1 MSSVPRVPT
10 ESEFAASATSA
21 SATAPA
27 SAFAD
32 ASSAAASSAA
42 AGGRAYSIVLAA
54 HGSRDPAAVKEV
66 EALLELMRKRAP
78 GRSITHGFLE
88 FALPTIDEG
97 VRAAIEAGAARIV
110 MLPAL
115 LLAAT
120 HAKNDMPGELAVL
133 KRDFPGVE
141 FHFGAPMDLH
151 PLLLR
156 LAQQRIIEAETSS
169 QRIVKRSDSCLV
181 VVGRG
186 TTDPDANSEV
196 SKLARMLE
204 EGLGFGASF
213 VCYSG
218 TAEPGLAQGLN
229 RAARLGCERMVVFPY
244 FLFDG
249 VLVKRIYAAA
259 DELRARYPEL
269 EVLEAGYLGAHDDV
283 AAVFLE
289 RAQEGLDGRA
299 NMNCS
304 LCKYRV
310 QIVGFEEEVGAPQ
323 QPHHMQVRGAALGL
337 AAGTSQAAQEGGGL
351 GPSRGAAQEGG
362 GLDPSR
368 GAAQEGGGLGPSRVA
383 AQEGGGLRASRQ
395 SAREG
400 GGLDPSRGSAP
411 VEWRRYEPHPIEA
424 ESFRIIE
431 AGRDWSGMPEG
442 QRRVAQRLVHTSGD
456 FNIVDELFFSAGSV
470 EIGVRALLRCRRI
483 VTDVTMVASGLKR
496 SLLQQLDIDV
506 WCGVHD
512 RETHML
518 SENAGITRS
527 AAGMRRAWE
536 KWGNDIVLAIGDAPT
551 AIAETTRL
559 VRELGWRPQLVI
571 GLPVGFVGTRES
583 KDELRRCLQVPR
595 ITNSGTRGGSPWAAS
610 VVNAMMIGAVDYL
623 AGAWGL

>member
-1 MSSVPRVPT
+1 MN
-10 ESEFAASATSA
+10 
-21 SATAPA
+21 
-27 SAFAD
+27 
-32 ASSAAASSAA
+32 
-42 AGGRAYSIVLAA
+42 YSIVVAA
-54 HGSRDPAAVKEV
+54 HGSRDPAGVREV
-66 EALLELMRKRAP
+66 ETLVDLMKKRAP
-78 GRSITHGFLE
+78 ARSITLGFLE

-97 VRAAIEAGAARIV
+97 VRAAIAAGAERVV

-151 PLLLR
+151 PLMLR
-156 LAQQRIIEAETSS
+156 LAQQRIIEAEVSS
-169 QRIVKRSDSCLV
+169 QRPVKRSDSCLV

-218 TAEPGLAQGLN
+218 TAEPGLAEGLH

-259 DELRARYPEL
+259 DELQARYPEL
-269 EVLEAGYLGAHDDV
+269 EVLKAGYLGAHDDV
-283 AAVFLE
+283 ATVFLE
-289 RAQEGLDGRA
+289 RAQEGMEGRA

-310 QIVGFEEEVGAPQ
+310 QIVGFEEQVGAPQ
-323 QPHHMQVRGAALGL
+323 QPHHMQVRGLAGRQSADAIPAPRARDVTPAA
-337 AAGTSQAAQEGGGL
+337 ARES
-351 GPSRGAAQEGG
+351 
-362 GLDPSR
+362 
-368 GAAQEGGGLGPSRVA
+368 VA
-383 AQEGGGLRASRQ
+383 AQW
-395 SAREG
+395 
-400 GGLDPSRGSAP
+400 P
-411 VEWRRYEPHPIEA
+411 RYEPHPIEA

-442 QRRVAQRLVHTSGD
+442 PRRVAQRLVHTSGD
-456 FNIVDELFFSAGSV
+456 FNIVDELFFSAGAV
-470 EIGVRALLRCRRI
+470 EIGVRALLRCRRV

-496 SLLQQLDIDV
+496 ALLQQLDIDV

-527 AAGMRRAWE
+527 AAGIRRAWE

-559 VRELGWRPQLVI
+559 VREVGWRPQLVI
-571 GLPVGFVGTRES
+571 GLPVGFVGTRET
-583 KDELRRCLQVPR
+583 KDDLRRCLQIPR

-610 VVNAMMIGAVDYL
+610 AVNAMMIGAVDHL
-623 AGAWGL
+623 AGVWSL

>member
-1 MSSVPRVPT
+1 MSSVPQSNKP
-10 ESEFAASATSA
+10 
-21 SATAPA
+21 
-27 SAFAD
+27 
-32 ASSAAASSAA
+32 
-42 AGGRAYSIVLAA
+42 YSIVVAA
-54 HGSRDPAAVKEV
+54 HGSRDPSASKEV
-66 EALLELMRKRAP
+66 EALLALMRKRAP
-78 GRSITHGFLE
+78 ERNITHGFLE
-88 FALPTIDEG
+88 FAVPTIDEG
-97 VRAAIEAGAARIV
+97 VRAAIEAGAKRVV

-141 FHFGAPMDLH
+141 FHFGAPMDVH

-156 LAQQRIIEAETSS
+156 LAQQRIVEAEAASRRT
-169 QRIVKRSDSCLV
+169 VKRSDCCLV

-204 EGLGFGASF
+204 EGLGFGASY

-218 TAEPGLAQGLN
+218 TAEPGLAEGLR
-229 RAARLGCERMVVFPY
+229 RAARLGCERLVVFPY

-259 DELRARYPEL
+259 DELQARHPEL
-269 EVLEAGYLGAHDDV
+269 EVLKAGYLGAHEDV

-289 RAQEGLDGRA
+289 RAQEGLEGRA
-299 NMNCS
+299 TMNCS

-310 QIVGFEEEVGAPQ
+310 QIVGFEEQVGTPQ
-323 QPHHMQVRGAALGL
+323 QPHHMQVRGLSARAGREPAMEGSVAPVVAA
-337 AAGTSQAAQEGGGL
+337 AAVAGSTRKAVMDPASAGASGAAAERNRV
-351 GPSRGAAQEGG
+351 SKARGADTPEGAVES
-362 GLDPSR
+362 DPLR
-368 GAAQEGGGLGPSRVA
+368 GPESIQ
-383 AQEGGGLRASRQ
+383 
-395 SAREG
+395 
-400 GGLDPSRGSAP
+400 
-411 VEWRRYEPHPIEA
+411 WRRYEPHPIEA

-442 QRRVAQRLVHTSGD
+442 QKRVAQRLVHTSGD

-470 EIGVRALLRCRRI
+470 EIGVRALLRCRRV
-483 VTDVTMVASGLKR
+483 VTDVTMVSSGLKR
-496 SLLQQLDIDV
+496 ALLQQLDIDV

-512 RETHML
+512 RETHVL

-610 VVNAMMIGAVDYL
+610 AVNAMMIGAVDYL
-623 AGAWGL
+623 AGAWLL

>member
-1 MSSVPRVPT
+1 MN
-10 ESEFAASATSA
+10 
-21 SATAPA
+21 
-27 SAFAD
+27 
-32 ASSAAASSAA
+32 
-42 AGGRAYSIVLAA
+42 YSIVVAA
-54 HGSRDPAAVKEV
+54 HGSRDPAGVGEV
-66 EALLELMRKRAP
+66 EALVALMKKRAP
-78 GRSITHGFLE
+78 ARSITLGFLE

-97 VRAAIEAGAARIV
+97 VRAAIAAGAERVV

-120 HAKNDMPGELAVL
+120 HTKNDMPGELAVL

-151 PLLLR
+151 PLMLR
-156 LAQQRIIEAETSS
+156 LAQQRIVEAEVSS
-169 QRIVKRSDSCLV
+169 QSAVKRSESCLV

-186 TTDPDANSEV
+186 TSDPDANSEV

-218 TAEPGLAQGLN
+218 TAEPGLAEGLQ
-229 RAARLGCERMVVFPY
+229 RAARLGLERMVVFPY

-259 DELRARYPEL
+259 DELQARYPEL
-269 EVLEAGYLGAHDDV
+269 EVLKAGYLGAHDDV

-289 RAQEGLDGRA
+289 RAQEGIEGRA

-310 QIVGFEEEVGAPQ
+310 QIVGFEEQVGAPQ
-323 QPHHMQVRGAALGL
+323 QPHHMQVRGLAGRQAPSAISAPRGPATDGSPTPPCAQDVMAA
-337 AAGTSQAAQEGGGL
+337 TTES
-351 GPSRGAAQEGG
+351 
-362 GLDPSR
+362 
-368 GAAQEGGGLGPSRVA
+368 VA
-383 AQEGGGLRASRQ
+383 AQ
-395 SAREG
+395 
-400 GGLDPSRGSAP
+400 
-411 VEWRRYEPHPIEA
+411 WRRYEPHPIEA

-442 QRRVAQRLVHTSGD
+442 HKRVAQRLVHTSGD
-456 FNIVDELFFSAGSV
+456 FNVVDELFFSAGAV
-470 EIGVRALLRCRRI
+470 EIGVRALLRCRRV

-496 SLLQQLDIDV
+496 ALLQQLDIDV

-527 AAGMRRAWE
+527 AAGIRRAWE

-559 VRELGWRPQLVI
+559 VREVGWRPQLVI

-583 KDELRRCLQVPR
+583 KDDLRRCLQIPR

-610 VVNAMMIGAVDYL
+610 AVNAMMIGAVDHL
-623 AGAWGL
+623 AGVWSL

>member
-1 MSSVPRVPT
+1 MK
-10 ESEFAASATSA
+10 
-21 SATAPA
+21 
-27 SAFAD
+27 D
-32 ASSAAASSAA
+32 
-42 AGGRAYSIVLAA
+42 YCIVVAA
-54 HGSRDPAAVKEV
+54 HGSRDPAGVRELETLV
-66 EALLELMRKRAP
+66 ELMKKRDPA
-78 GRSITHGFLE
+78 RTITHGFLE
-88 FALPTIDEG
+88 FAVPTIDEG
-97 VRAAIEAGAARIV
+97 VRAAIAAGAERVV

-133 KRDFPGVE
+133 MRDFPGVE
-141 FHFGAPMDLH
+141 FHFGAPLDLH
-151 PLLLR
+151 PLMLR
-156 LAQQRIIEAETSS
+156 LSQQRIIEAEASS
-169 QRIVKRSDSCLV
+169 QRTVKRSDSCLV

-218 TAEPGLAQGLN
+218 TAEPGLAEGLR
-229 RAARLGCERMVVFPY
+229 RAARLGCERLVVFPY

-249 VLVKRIYAAA
+249 VLVKRIYDAAEEVA
-259 DELRARYPEL
+259 ARYPEL
-269 EVLEAGYLGAHDDV
+269 EVLKAGYLGAHDDV

-289 RAQEGLDGRA
+289 RAQEGLEGRA

-310 QIVGFEEEVGAPQ
+310 QIVGFEEQVGAPQ
-323 QPHHMQVRGAALGL
+323 QPHHMQVRGVLGQARAVGVTVGMATGARGVAERVATG
-337 AAGTSQAAQEGGGL
+337 AAGTAVGAVAGRELASAAGVDSATAAEL
-351 GPSRGAAQEGG
+351 GTSEE
-362 GLDPSR
+362 LD
-368 GAAQEGGGLGPSRVA
+368 
-383 AQEGGGLRASRQ
+383 
-395 SAREG
+395 AR
-400 GGLDPSRGSAP
+400 R
-411 VEWRRYEPHPIEA
+411 WRPYEPHPIEA

-442 QRRVAQRLVHTSGD
+442 QKRVAQRLVHTSGD
-456 FNIVDELFFSAGSV
+456 FNIVDELFFSAGAV
-470 EIGVRALLRCRRI
+470 EIGVRALLRCRRV

-496 SLLQQLDIDV
+496 ALLQQLDIDV

-512 RETHML
+512 RETHVL

-583 KDELRRCLQVPR
+583 KDELRRCLQIPR

-610 VVNAMMIGAVDYL
+610 AVNAMMIGAVDHL
-623 AGAWGL
+623 AGAWLL

>member
-21 SATAPA
+21 SAP
-27 SAFAD
+27 AFAD
-32 ASSAAASSAA
+32 ASSVAASSVA

-169 QRIVKRSDSCLV
+169 QRMVRRSDSCLV

-218 TAEPGLAQGLN
+218 TAEPGLAQGLS

-259 DELRARYPEL
+259 DELRARHPEL
-269 EVLEAGYLGAHDDV
+269 EVLEAGYLGAHEDV

-310 QIVGFEEEVGAPQ
+310 QIVGFEEQVGAPQ

-337 AAGTSQAAQEGGGL
+337 AAGTSQAGHEAGGL
-351 GPSRGAAQEGG
+351 GPSRGASQDGGGLGLSRQAAREGG

-368 GAAQEGGGLGPSRVA
+368 QAV
-383 AQEGGGLRASRQ
+383 
-395 SAREG
+395 REG
-400 GGLDPSRGSAP
+400 GGLDPSRGSAT

-571 GLPVGFVGTRES
+571 GLPVGFVGTLES

-623 AGAWGL
+623 AGAWSL

>member
-1 MSSVPRVPT
+1 MSGPVANSK
-10 ESEFAASATSA
+10 
-21 SATAPA
+21 
-27 SAFAD
+27 D
-32 ASSAAASSAA
+32 
-42 AGGRAYSIVLAA
+42 YSIVVAA
-54 HGSRDPAAVKEV
+54 HGSRDPAGVREV
-66 EALLELMRKRAP
+66 EALVALMKKRAP
-78 GRSITHGFLE
+78 ARSVTFGFLE

-97 VRAAIEAGAARIV
+97 VRGAIAAGAERVV

-151 PLLLR
+151 PLMLR
-156 LAQQRIIEAETSS
+156 LAQQRIVEAEASS
-169 QRIVKRSDSCLV
+169 RRTVKRSDSCLV

-218 TAEPGLAQGLN
+218 TAEPGLTEGLQ
-229 RAARLGCERMVVFPY
+229 RAARLGFERMVVFPY

-259 DELRARYPEL
+259 DELQARYSEL
-269 EVLEAGYLGAHDDV
+269 EVLKAGYLGVHDDV

-289 RAQEGLDGRA
+289 RAQEGMEGRA

-310 QIVGFEEEVGAPQ
+310 QIVGFEEQVGAPQ
-323 QPHHMQVRGAALGL
+323 QPHHMQVRGQAGRESAA
-337 AAGTSQAAQEGGGL
+337 AKESVPAQ
-351 GPSRGAAQEGG
+351 
-362 GLDPSR
+362 
-368 GAAQEGGGLGPSRVA
+368 
-383 AQEGGGLRASRQ
+383 
-395 SAREG
+395 
-400 GGLDPSRGSAP
+400 
-411 VEWRRYEPHPIEA
+411 WHRYEPHPIEA

-442 QRRVAQRLVHTSGD
+442 PRRVAQRLVHTSGD
-456 FNIVDELFFSAGSV
+456 FNVVDELFFSAGAV
-470 EIGVRALLRCRRI
+470 EIGVRALLRCRRV

-496 SLLQQLDIDV
+496 ALLQQLDIDV

-518 SENAGITRS
+518 SENARITRS
-527 AAGMRRAWE
+527 AAGIRRAWE

-559 VRELGWRPQLVI
+559 VREVGWRPQLVI

-583 KDELRRCLQVPR
+583 KADLRRCLQIPR

-610 VVNAMMIGAVDYL
+610 AVNAMMIGAVDHL
-623 AGAWGL
+623 AGVWSL

>member
-1 MSSVPRVPT
+1 MSSAPRAPQSAPV
-10 ESEFAASATSA
+10 ESAPIERASPAAGSTLASA
-21 SATAPA
+21 
-27 SAFAD
+27 
-32 ASSAAASSAA
+32 SSSKP
-42 AGGRAYSIVLAA
+42 YSIVVAA
-54 HGSRDPAAVKEV
+54 HGSRDPVAIQEV
-66 EALLELMRKRAP
+66 EALLALMKKRAP
-78 GRSITHGFLE
+78 GRNISHGFLE
-88 FALPTIDEG
+88 FALPTIDAT
-97 VRAAIEAGAARIV
+97 VRAAIEAGAECVV

-141 FHFGAPMDLH
+141 FHFGAPMDVH

-156 LAQQRIIEAETSS
+156 LAQQRIVEAEATSK
-169 QRIVKRSDSCLV
+169 RTVKRSDCCLV

-204 EGLGFGASF
+204 EGLGFGASY
-213 VCYSG
+213 VCYAG
-218 TAEPGLAQGLN
+218 TAEPGLVEGLR
-229 RAARLGCERMVVFPY
+229 RAARLGCERLVVFPY

-249 VLVKRIYAAA
+249 VLVKRIYAAV
-259 DELRARYPEL
+259 DELQARHPEL
-269 EVLEAGYLGAHDDV
+269 EVLKAGYLGAHEDV

-289 RAQEGLDGRA
+289 RAQEGLEGRA

-310 QIVGFEEEVGAPQ
+310 QIVGFEEQVGAPQ
-323 QPHHMQVRGAALGL
+323 RPHHMQVRGL
-337 AAGTSQAAQEGGGL
+337 AGMD
-351 GPSRGAAQEGG
+351 
-362 GLDPSR
+362 GLDPSK
-368 GAAQEGGGLGPSRVA
+368 
-383 AQEGGGLRASRQ
+383 
-395 SAREG
+395 
-400 GGLDPSRGSAP
+400 GSTTLQ
-411 VEWRRYEPHPIEA
+411 WRRYEPHPIEA
-424 ESFRIIE
+424 ESFRIIDS
-431 AGRDWSGMPEG
+431 GRDWSGMPEG
-442 QRRVAQRLVHTSGD
+442 QKRVAQRLVHTSGD
-456 FNIVDELFFSAGSV
+456 FNIVDELFFSAGAV
-470 EIGVRALLRCRRI
+470 EIGVRALLRCRRV
-483 VTDVTMVASGLKR
+483 VTDVTMVSSGLKR
-496 SLLQQLDIDV
+496 ALLQQLDIDV

-512 RETHML
+512 RETHVL

-527 AAGMRRAWE
+527 AAGIRRAWE

-610 VVNAMMIGAVDYL
+610 VVNAMMIGAVDHL
-623 AGAWGL
+623 AGAWAL

>member
-1 MSSVPRVPT
+1 MN
-10 ESEFAASATSA
+10 
-21 SATAPA
+21 
-27 SAFAD
+27 
-32 ASSAAASSAA
+32 
-42 AGGRAYSIVLAA
+42 YSIVVAA
-54 HGSRDPAAVKEV
+54 HGSRDPAGVREV
-66 EALLELMRKRAP
+66 EALVALMKKRAP
-78 GRSITHGFLE
+78 ARSITLGFLE

-97 VRAAIEAGAARIV
+97 VRAAIAAGAERVV

-151 PLLLR
+151 PLMLR
-156 LAQQRIIEAETSS
+156 LAQQRIVEAEVSS
-169 QRIVKRSDSCLV
+169 QRAVKRSESCLV

-218 TAEPGLAQGLN
+218 TAEPGLAEGLH
-229 RAARLGCERMVVFPY
+229 RAARLGFERMVVFPY

-259 DELRARYPEL
+259 DELQARYPEL
-269 EVLEAGYLGAHDDV
+269 EVLKAGYLGAHDDV

-289 RAQEGLDGRA
+289 RAQEGMEGRA

-310 QIVGFEEEVGAPQ
+310 QIVGFEEQVGAPQ
-323 QPHHMQVRGAALGL
+323 QPHHMQVRGLAGRQTVGAIASMAMIGPAGAPAAIGES
-337 AAGTSQAAQEGGGL
+337 AATKGS
-351 GPSRGAAQEGG
+351 GAVQ
-362 GLDPSR
+362 
-368 GAAQEGGGLGPSRVA
+368 
-383 AQEGGGLRASRQ
+383 
-395 SAREG
+395 
-400 GGLDPSRGSAP
+400 
-411 VEWRRYEPHPIEA
+411 WRRYEPHPIEA

-442 QRRVAQRLVHTSGD
+442 LKRVAQRLVHTSGD
-456 FNIVDELFFSAGSV
+456 FNVVDELFFSAGAV
-470 EIGVRALLRCRRI
+470 EIGVRALLRCRRV

-496 SLLQQLDIDV
+496 ALLQQLDIDV

-512 RETHML
+512 RETHLL
-518 SENAGITRS
+518 SENASITRS
-527 AAGMRRAWE
+527 AAGIRRAWE

-559 VRELGWRPQLVI
+559 VREVGWRPQLVI

-583 KDELRRCLQVPR
+583 KDDLRRCLQVPR

-610 VVNAMMIGAVDYL
+610 AVNAMMIGAVDYL
-623 AGAWGL
+623 AGVWSL